1 MSSPHMILA
10 IWVIQAVTQAG
21 IAVVLY
27 RRKLHKEFP
36 AFFVYIIL
44 QLITFCVQFPVYKY
58 GDPKAYFDVYWVAT
72 ALDLIVSF
80 KIIHEIFLDV
90 FKPYH
95 ALKDLG
101 TALFKWAALIMI
113 LLSAVLISFSSTLQD
128 PIIGSILTVQRCV
141 RVVQCGLVVFLLA
154 FSGNLGVSWRR
165 LSFGIAVG
173 FGVVAGGE
181 LLASAMLSGQRL
193 HAQLWQIS
201 TMLSYQLGMSV
212 WLLYSLVNR
221 RREMVP
227 VLVPQRWDEAL
238 MDIQAAPA
246 ESDDSLIP
254 MFEHM
259 VDQALSKTNN
269 THA

>member
-1 MSSPHMILA
+1 MSSPHMMLA
-10 IWVIQAVTQAG
+10 LWIIQATTQAA

-36 AFFVYIIL
+36 AFFLYIVL
-44 QLITFCVQFPVYKY
+44 QLIIFCVQFPVYRY
-58 GDPKAYFDVYWVAT
+58 ANGIAYFEVYWVAT

-101 TALFKWAALIMI
+101 TALFKWAALIMV
-113 LLSAVLISFSSTLQD
+113 LLSVVLISFNSTQD
-128 PIIGSILTVQRCV
+128 PLITSIMTVQRCV

-154 FSGNLGVSWRR
+154 FSSSLAVSWRR
-165 LSFGIAVG
+165 LSFGIALG
-173 FGVVAGGE
+173 FGIVAGGE
-181 LLASAMLSGQRL
+181 LLASALLSGQRL
-193 HAQLWQIS
+193 HLPFWQIS
-201 TMLSYQLGMSV
+201 TMVAYELGMSI
-212 WLLYSLVNR
+212 WLFYSLVNR
-221 RREMVP
+221 RRDMVP

-238 MDIQAAPA
+238 MDIQARPA
-246 ESDDSLIP
+246 EGDDSLIP

-259 VDQALSKTNN
+259 VDQALSKTSS
-269 THA
+269 HS

>member
-10 IWVIQAVTQAG
+10 IWVLQAVTQAA
-21 IAVVLY
+21 IAIVLY

-36 AFFVYIIL
+36 AFFAFVIVQVL
-44 QLITFCVQFPVYKY
+44 AFCVQLPVYTY
-58 GDPKAYFDVYWVAT
+58 CYNRMVYFDIYWVGT
-72 ALDLIVSF
+72 AIDLVLSF

-101 TALFKWAALIMI
+101 TALFKWAALVMV
-113 LLSAVLISFSSTLQD
+113 LLSAVLISLTSAQD
-128 PIIGSILTVQRCV
+128 PMLSGILTVQRCV

-154 FSGNLGVSWRR
+154 FSSNLAVNWRR
-165 LSFGIAVG
+165 MSFGIALG
-173 FGVVAGGE
+173 FGVLAGGE
-181 LLASAMLSGQRL
+181 LLANALLSGERL
-193 HAQLWQIS
+193 HTQLWQVSI
-201 TMLSYQLGMSV
+201 MLSYEGGSV
-212 WLLYSLVNR
+212 LWFFYSLYNR

-238 MDIQAAPA
+238 MDLQTHPS
-246 ESDDSLIP
+246 EGDDSLIP

-259 VDQALSKTNN
+259 VDQALSKRTS
-269 THA
+269 HP

>member
-1 MSSPHMILA
+1 MSSPHLILA
-10 IWVIQAVTQAG
+10 IWVIQAVTQAA
-21 IAVVLY
+21 IAIVLY

-36 AFFVYIIL
+36 AFFLYVIV
-44 QLITFCVQFPVYKY
+44 QLLAFCVQLPVYNY
-58 GDPKAYFDVYWVAT
+58 CENRIVYFEVYWVGT
-72 ALDLIVSF
+72 ALDLVLSF

-113 LLSAVLISFSSTLQD
+113 LLSAVLISFSSTQD
-128 PIIGSILTVQRCV
+128 PMITSILTVQRCV

-154 FSGNLGVSWRR
+154 FSSSLAVNWRR
-165 LSFGIAVG
+165 LSFGIALG

-181 LLASAMLSGQRL
+181 LLASALLSGQRL
-193 HAQLWQIS
+193 HTPFWQVS
-201 TMLSYQLGMSV
+201 TMLSYELGSSL
-212 WLLYSLVNR
+212 WLFYSLCNR
-221 RREMVP
+221 RRDMAP

-238 MDIQAAPA
+238 MDIQSR
-246 ESDDSLIP
+246 ESEGDSLIP

-259 VDQALSKTNN
+259 VDQALSKTNS
-269 THA
+269 THS